1 MESNP
6 IPDSSKEIIK
16 KWLSAVRETQNVPTI
31 VPDTN
36 FQELMLQ
43 ELKLFN
49 AISTEHLAQLY
60 KLNAKTDNAL
70 RTAYIILGAG
80 LICLIYFMAH

>member
-16 KWLSAVRETQNVPTI
+16 KWLSAVRETQNVPTM

-36 FQELMLQ
+36 FQEFMLQ
-43 ELKLFN
+43 ELKLSN

>member
-1 MESNP
+1 MDVKE

-16 KWLSAVRETQNVPTI
+16 KWLSAARETQNIPSAAA
-31 VPDTN
+31 PN

-43 ELKLFN
+43 ELKLLN

>member
-1 MESNP
+1 MDSNQ

-16 KWLSAVRETQNVPTI
+16 KWLSAARETQNIPSAVAAP
-31 VPDTN
+31 N

-43 ELKLFN
+43 ELKLSN

-60 KLNAKTDNAL
+60 KLNAKTDTAL